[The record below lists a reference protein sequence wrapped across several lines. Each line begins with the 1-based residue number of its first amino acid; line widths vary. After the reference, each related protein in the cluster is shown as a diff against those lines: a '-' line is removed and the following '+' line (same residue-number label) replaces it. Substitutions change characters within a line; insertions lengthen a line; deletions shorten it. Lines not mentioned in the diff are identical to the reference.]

1 MDVGKVMI
9 PANPL
14 LPKSQYFDVKQAPE
28 CPLKDITFIQLEKFK
43 KTKSVVAKMG
53 EGFDQLGKKN
63 MMRINADKKKEWD
76 EAKKEKDKKVSAN
89 NPDFLHDVKMD
100 EHTSL
105 I

>member
-1 MDVGKVMI
+1 
-9 PANPL
+9 
-14 LPKSQYFDVKQAPE
+14 
-28 CPLKDITFIQLEKFK
+28 
-43 KTKSVVAKMG
+43 MG
-53 EGFDQLGKKN
+53 DGFDQLGKKN
-63 MMRINADKKKEWD
+63 MMRVNADKKKEWD